1 MPKWLI
7 IEKIGG
13 TTFPVIGNVAI
24 IHAPDKDAAIQ
35 IYCVRRTTIPDLL
48 VAYNTDTLEDF
59 YFFNF
64 ESEPPTKPKRGT

>member
-64 ESEPPTKPKRGT
+64 DDAPTARRGEE